1 MATKVSKGRYKAS
14 VFLGIENGKRKYKV
28 FYAPTASE
36 ADYLA
41 LQYKYDKKE
50 KSDPG
55 KITVGEAIDEYLN
68 SISELVSPTTIAGY
82 RSKRRNN
89 FKDLMSMKVADV
101 TEAIL
106 QTAVN
111 NEKKK
116 YSAKTVQ
123 DAYSVLKSGIAFSR
137 KGFDPKVKLPKKGK
151 KKYNIP
157 NEENLRKIIL
167 ASQGTRL
174 EIPILLAS
182 WLSLRASEVI
192 GLKWEDVHEDHILI
206 ETARVYA
213 ERKMHEKETK
223 NTNSYR
229 KIPLPKHISDVLKKC
244 DRTSEFVVNMSGT
257 ALYKAFV
264 RMLEK
269 NDIPHYRFHDLRHA
283 NASIMVKLNV
293 PDRYAQTRGGWAP
306 GAALTHVYQHT
317 FPEDE
322 IEVANRMDIYFNSL
336 MHTKMHTTDSD
347 TPINKGVAEN

>member
-1 MATKVSKGRYKAS
+1 MATKVSKGRYRTQ
-14 VFLGIENGKRKYKV
+14 VYLGTVDGKKKTKV
-28 FYAPTASE
+28 FYAATAAE

-41 LQYKYDKKE
+41 LQFKLEKE
-50 KSDPG
+50 KSSDPG
-55 KITVGEAIDEYLN
+55 KITVGEAVDNYLN

-89 FKDLMSMKVADV
+89 FKELMGMKVANV

-123 DAYSVLKSGIAFSR
+123 DAYSVLKSGIVFAR
-137 KGFDPKVKLPKKGK
+137 KGFNPEVKLPKKGK

-174 EIPILLAS
+174 EIPVLFAS

-192 GLKWEDVHEDHILI
+192 GLKWEDVHEDYILI

-229 KIPLPKHISDVLKKC
+229 KIPLPKYISDVLKKC
-244 DRTSEFVVNMSGT
+244 EHTSEYVVNMSGS

-283 NASIMVKLNV
+283 NASVMVKLNV

-322 IEVANRMDIYFNSL
+322 IEIAERMDIYFNSL
-336 MHTKMHTTDSD
+336 MHTKIHT
-347 TPINKGVAEN
+347 NE